1 MPMRV
6 TNPAGTSSGS
16 QLGHPWIGEPQGPI
30 AIVIPMGALTTAE
43 VDANGYLKPGVPF
56 TRAGALVA
64 AGAVYGVTVDAIK
77 VANSN
82 SAADLTAAGSV
93 EVTVCTIGMVSRAII
108 EDTLGRTLTAAE
120 VTGFSTMPCAI
131 ILAA

>member
-6 TNPAGTSSGS
+6 TNPAGTSSGT
-16 QLGHPWIGEPQGPI
+16 QLGHPWIGDVDGSI
-30 AIVIPMGALTTAE
+30 AIVIPIGALTVAE

-64 AGAVYGVTVDAIK
+64 AGAVYGVTIEPIK
-77 VANSN
+77 VANTN

-93 EVTVCTIGMVSRAII
+93 EVTIV
-108 EDTLGRTLTAAE
+108 
-120 VTGFSTMPCAI
+120 
-131 ILAA
+131 LAA

>member
-6 TNPAGTSSGS
+6 TNPAGTSSGT
-16 QLGHPWIGEPQGPI
+16 QLGHPWVGDVEGLI

-64 AGAVYGVTVDAIK
+64 AGAVYGVTIEAIK
-77 VANSN
+77 VANTN
-82 SAADLTAAGSV
+82 SAADLTAAGSQ
-93 EVTVCTIGMVSRAII
+93 EVTVGTIGMVSRAII
-108 EDTLGRTLTAAE
+108 EDTLGRVLTAAE
-120 VTGFSTMPCAI
+120 LTGFTTMPCAI
-131 ILAA
+131 VLAA